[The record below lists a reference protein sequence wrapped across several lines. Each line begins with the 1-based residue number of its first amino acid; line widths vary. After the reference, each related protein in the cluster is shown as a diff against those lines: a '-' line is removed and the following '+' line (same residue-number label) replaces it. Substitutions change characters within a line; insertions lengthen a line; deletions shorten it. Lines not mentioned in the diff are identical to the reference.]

1 MSHDDLFTHIK
12 SLRKVNNNNIIYK
25 NKIYSLKFSKDD
37 QSIMLDVTSLPLTP
51 EHNQILVM
59 EKLKFRI
66 C

>member
-37 QSIMLDVTSLPLTP
+37 QSIMFDVTSLPLTP

>member
-37 QSIMLDVTSLPLTP
+37 QSIMLDITSLPLTP
-51 EHNQILVM
+51 EHGQILVM